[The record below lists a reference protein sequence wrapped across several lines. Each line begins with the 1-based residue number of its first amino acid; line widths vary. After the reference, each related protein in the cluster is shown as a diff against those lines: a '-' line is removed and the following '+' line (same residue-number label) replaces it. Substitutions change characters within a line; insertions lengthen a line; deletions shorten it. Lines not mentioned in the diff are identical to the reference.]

1 MLARGEIDHG
11 GTVHPRHGTG
21 GSRPFTVAFLLVRH
35 FSLIAFSTAIEPL
48 RTANRLTE
56 QQLYRWVVLSADGNP
71 VAASNGL
78 SVIPDAGI
86 GAYADEPGRNR
97 EIDLVIVCAGT
108 AVERWHDPAVFGW
121 LRRMERSGSA
131 IGAVSTGAY
140 ALARAGLLD
149 GYRCAIHW
157 ESLDGFR
164 ETFPKIEATAD
175 LFEVD
180 RNRYTCSGGTAALD
194 MMLYIIGEHHGARL
208 ATRISEITLV
218 DRIRG
223 PQDRQRL
230 PLRARLGIHNQK
242 LVSAIELMEGHIS
255 EPISQEAIATRIG
268 LSRRQLERLFR
279 KHLGR
284 SPAQYYLELRLER
297 ARHLLYQSDMPILD
311 LALTCGF
318 VSASHFSKCYREMYG
333 KSPREERQAA
343 QAIA

>member
-1 MLARGEIDHG
+1 MLARGDIEHG
-11 GTVHPRHGTG
+11 DAARRRQGMSA
-21 GSRPFTVAFLLVRH
+21 SRPFTVAFLLVRH

-86 GAYADEPGRNR
+86 GAYTQEPGRNR
-97 EIDLVIVCAGT
+97 EIDLVIVCASA

-164 ETFPKIEATAD
+164 ETFPEIEVTAD

-284 SPAQYYLELRLER
+284 SPAQYYLERRLER

-343 QAIA
+343 QAMA